1 MTPEKIEQATEQVVV
16 VMASSE
22 LLKQMEG
29 RWSPLVQVLVERD
42 ASSLTGWSM
51 QIRNPFPSQSQAS
64 ILLGGPSD
72 DR

>member
-1 MTPEKIEQATEQVVV
+1 MDEKKIEQATEQVVV
-16 VMASSE
+16 VMASPE

-51 QIRNPFPSQSQAS
+51 QIRNPFPPQSQAS